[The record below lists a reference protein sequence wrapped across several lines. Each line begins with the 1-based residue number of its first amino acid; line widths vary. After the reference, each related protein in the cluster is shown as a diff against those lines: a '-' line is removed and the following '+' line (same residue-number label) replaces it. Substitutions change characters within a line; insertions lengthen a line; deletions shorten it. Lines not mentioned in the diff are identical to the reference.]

1 MQPLLSPAILKVV
14 ANPFASPLDR
24 EGRPCTFVQ
33 VDPEHSGG
41 GVRYIGCRLD
51 RKVEKPKLMSPNMR
65 REDRRQYPR
74 IATTV
79 FYDLTPVGIVHSA
92 YHVQQIR
99 DGALLPADE
108 ATMKLCGMKGP
119 FEKPLTVIERD
130 ASARIAEWLAN
141 NPGLTLTPASWASQ
155 IKGAALAPRM
165 PCTASTIE
173 ERVEA
178 QRAGARTAE
187 GDGLAKNEVPGGT
200 LSEAGIGSDLPK
212 AADAVGGIQ

>member
-1 MQPLLSPAILKVV
+1 M
-14 ANPFASPLDR
+14 R
-24 EGRPCTFVQ
+24 
-33 VDPEHSGG
+33 H
-41 GVRYIGCRLD
+41 IGCRLD

-79 FYDLTPVGIVHSA
+79 LYDLTPVGIVHSA

-119 FEKPLTVIERD
+119 FEKPLAVIERD

-155 IKGAALAPRM
+155 IRGRSCPRM

-178 QRAGARTAE
+178 QRAGAHGRGQRARE
-187 GDGLAKNEVPGGT
+187 ERG
-200 LSEAGIGSDLPK
+200 AGRHPERRRYR
-212 AADAVGGIQ
+212 

>member
-1 MQPLLSPAILKVV
+1 MQPLLSPATLMVV

-41 GVRYIGCRLD
+41 GVRHIGCRLD
-51 RKVEKPKLMSPNMR
+51 RKTEKPKLMSPTMR

-79 FYDLTPVGIVHSA
+79 LYDLTPVGIVHSA
-92 YHVQQIR
+92 YHAQQVR
-99 DGALLPADE
+99 DGAILPADE
-108 ATMKLCGMKGP
+108 ATARLCGMKGP
-119 FEKPLTVIERD
+119 FEPPLRVIERD

-141 NPGLTLTPASWASQ
+141 NPGLTLTPASWNAQ
-155 IKGAALAPRM
+155 IKGATLAQRT
-165 PCTASTIE
+165 PCIASTIE

-178 QRAGARTAE
+178 QKAGMKTAE
-187 GDGLAKNEVPGGT
+187 GDGLARNEVSGDT
-200 LSEAGIGSDLPK
+200 LSSPGIGSDLPK
-212 AADAVGGIQ
+212 AADAVGDIQ